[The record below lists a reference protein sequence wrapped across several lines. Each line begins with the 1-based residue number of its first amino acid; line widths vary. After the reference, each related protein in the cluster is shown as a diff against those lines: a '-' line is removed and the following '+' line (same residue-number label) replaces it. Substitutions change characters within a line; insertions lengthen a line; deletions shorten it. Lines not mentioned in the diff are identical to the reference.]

1 MQPKFEQLRNSN
13 NVKVGLMV
21 DFLVKATKSLEQ
33 GKLSDACTCIRLAKE
48 FQDEI
53 PAELRLLNQGDI

>member
-13 NVKVGLMV
+13 NVRVGLMI
-21 DFLVKATKSLEQ
+21 DFLVKATKFLEE
-33 GKLSDACTCIRLAKE
+33 GKLSDACTCVRLAKE

-53 PAELRLLNQGDI
+53 PNELRLLNQGDI